1 MENTVSR
8 IDPLYHIWLSFRLG
22 VANPEFLTLYESFDD
37 VFEIYRAEED
47 ILSKIEGI
55 SEGTVA
61 ALGDKNLDPA
71 RKCMYTC
78 ARYNINI
85 TVFGDEN
92 YPVSLMRISDPPI
105 VLYYVGEIP
114 DFDERLSLSIVG
126 TRKMSEYGKQ
136 TAYRISYELA
146 AADVMIVSGMALGI
160 DGVASCGAIEAGGK
174 CIAVLGSGID
184 VVYPKE
190 HRKLMS
196 FIMRQGAV
204 ISEYPPGTPPD
215 ATNFPVRNRII
226 SGLSDGTLVIE
237 GDAKSGSL
245 ITARHAVAQ
254 GKPLFA
260 VPGSL
265 DERNSEGT
273 NSLLRSGANI
283 VLESDDMITFFE
295 GYYEGTPLPVN
306 EIFFKK
312 AHLVKTDCDVA
323 LDRMKICARIY
334 GRNYNYGQEMDSAEK
349 LRREQERSLLATKTA
364 RPMKNL
370 NSITQESA
378 KRARLASL
386 QEKAES
392 DAKNESPKSVN
403 TAPVENDRSSE
414 VYNSLGEKHRAIF
427 DAIPIGEYITAD
439 ELVKATGYPVTDILT
454 AVTMLELK
462 GLIDIHPGGQYGRR

>member
-1 MENTVSR
+1 MSR
-8 IDPLYHIWLSFRLG
+8 IDPLYHIWLSFKLG
-22 VANPEFLTLYESFDD
+22 IANPEFLTLYESFDD

-47 ILSKIEGI
+47 ILSKIDGI

-61 ALGDKNLDPA
+61 ALCDKNLDPA

-92 YPVSLMRISDPPI
+92 YPTSLMRITDPPI

-114 DFDERLSLSIVG
+114 DFDKRLSLSIVG

-160 DGVASCGAIEAGGK
+160 DGVASCGAIEGGGK

-204 ISEYPPGTPPD
+204 ISEYPPGSPPD
-215 ATNFPVRNRII
+215 ADNFPVRNRII

-245 ITARHAVAQ
+245 ITARHAIAQ

-265 DERNSEGT
+265 EERNSEGT
-273 NSLLRSGANI
+273 NALLRSGANI
-283 VLESDDMITFFE
+283 VIESDDIITFYKN
-295 GYYEGTPLPVN
+295 YYEGTSLPVD
-306 EIFFKK
+306 EILFKK

-334 GRNYNYGQEMDSAEK
+334 GRNYNYKEEMDSTER
-349 LRREQERSLLATKTA
+349 LRKEQENSLLATKTA
-364 RPMKNL
+364 RSMKNL
-370 NSITQESA
+370 NSITQEST
-378 KRARLASL
+378 KRARLEGL
-386 QEKAES
+386 REKIENTAQS
-392 DAKNESPKSVN
+392 APKSPAN
-403 TAPVENDRSSE
+403 TVAVEDDRSSE
-414 VYNSLGEKHRAIF
+414 IYTSLSEKHKAIF
-427 DAIPIGEYITAD
+427 DAVPIGEYITAD
-439 ELVKATGYPVTDILT
+439 ELVKATGYSVTEILT

>member
-1 MENTVSR
+1 MNR

-22 VANPEFLTLYESFDD
+22 VASREFLTLYESFDD

-47 ILSKIEGI
+47 LLSTVKGI

-61 ALGDKNLDPA
+61 ALCDKNLDPA

-85 TVFGDEN
+85 CVFGDEN
-92 YPVSLMRISDPPI
+92 YPRSLMRICDPPV

-136 TAYRISYELA
+136 TAYKISYELA
-146 AADVMIVSGMALGI
+146 AADIMIVSGMALGI
-160 DGVASCGAIEAGGK
+160 DGVASCGAIEGGGK
-174 CIAVLGSGID
+174 CVAVLGSGID

-190 HRKLMS
+190 HSKLMS

-215 ATNFPVRNRII
+215 AHNFPVRNRII
-226 SGLSDGTLVIE
+226 SGLSDGTFVIE

-245 ITARHAVAQ
+245 ITARHAVEQ
-254 GKPLFA
+254 GKPIFA

-265 DERNSEGT
+265 EERNSEGT
-273 NSLLRSGANI
+273 NLLLRSGANI
-283 VLESDDMITFFE
+283 VLGSDDIITFFK
-295 GYYEGTPLPVN
+295 GYYDGAPLPIN
-306 EIFFKK
+306 EILFKK

-334 GRNYNYGQEMDSAEK
+334 GRNYNYGKELDSTER
-349 LRREQERSLLATKTA
+349 LRKEQENSLLATKTA
-364 RPMKNL
+364 RSEKNL
-370 NSITQESA
+370 NSTTQESA

-386 QEKAES
+386 QEKINATAKSASRGSQKAE
-392 DAKNESPKSVN
+392 DIPAVK
-403 TAPVENDRSSE
+403 ADRSSE
-414 VYNSLGEKHRAIF
+414 IYGSLNEKHKAIF
-427 DAIPIGEYITAD
+427 DAVPIGEYITAD
-439 ELVKATGYPVTDILT
+439 ELVKATGYSVPEILT

-462 GLIDIHPGGQYGRR
+462 GLLDIHPGGQYGRR